1 VSESNVIVVGAGVAG
16 LAAAFELA
24 ERGLKVEVV
33 DRGSAL
39 GDRSCSWMAGGMLAP
54 WCERAST
61 DASVADLGAE
71 AISWWMKNFIG
82 TVQSGSLVVAAPRDL
97 PELTHFAERT
107 ERYEWIDGDRVNA
120 LEPDLA
126 GRFRKALFFPDEAHL
141 DPRRAL
147 PALADLLKFRG
158 VQVRFGVDF
167 HPAQQR
173 GTQIVDCRGLAARDV
188 LKDLRGV
195 RGEMLIVRSS
205 DITLSR
211 PVRVLHPRIPLYI
224 VPRGGGVFMIGA
236 TMIESESR
244 AGASVRSTL
253 ELLGAACALHPAF
266 GEAEILEINADLRP
280 AFTTNLPAIR
290 RIGSRTHFVNG
301 LFRHGFLLAPMMA
314 RQVADAVVQQVQ
326 SQNQGASDAGFRK
339 RRSKGH

>member
-1 VSESNVIVVGAGVAG
+1 MSESKVIVVGAGVAG
-16 LAAAFELA
+16 LAAAFELV

-39 GDRSCSWMAGGMLAP
+39 GDGGCSWMAGGMLAP

-61 DASVADLGAE
+61 DASVAELGA
-71 AISWWMKNFIG
+71 ASISWWMSNFIG
-82 TVQSGSLVVAAPRDL
+82 TVQSGSLVVAASRDL

-107 ERYEWIDGDRVNA
+107 ERYEWIDGDRINA

-126 GRFRKALFFPDEAHL
+126 GRFRKAFYFPDEAHL

-147 PALADLLKFRG
+147 PALADLLKYRG

-167 HPAQQR
+167 HPAQER
-173 GTQIVDCRGLAARDV
+173 GTQIVDCRGLASRDV

-195 RGEMLIVRSS
+195 RGEMLIVRSA

-211 PVRVLHPRIPLYI
+211 PVRILHPRIPLYI

-236 TMIESESR
+236 TMIESESH

-253 ELLGAACALHPAF
+253 EMLGAACALHPAF
-266 GEAEILEINADLRP
+266 AEAEILEINTGLRP

-301 LFRHGFLLAPMMA
+301 LFRHGFLLAPAMA
-314 RQVADAVVQQVQ
+314 KQVADAVLHQI
-326 SQNQGASDAGFRK
+326 QGTSDAGLRK